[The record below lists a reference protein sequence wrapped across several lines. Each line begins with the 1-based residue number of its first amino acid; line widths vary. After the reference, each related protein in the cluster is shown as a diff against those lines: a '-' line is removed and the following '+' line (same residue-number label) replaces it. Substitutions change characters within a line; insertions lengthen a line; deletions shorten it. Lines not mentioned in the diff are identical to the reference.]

1 MIKLI
6 KISGFLSVIL
16 LCFLSC
22 NTTAQ
27 TNKNLSTIN
36 SVSVTNTFG
45 RGGTVSITAT
55 KDSLISVNNSIATK
69 EIPTKSSKI
78 DIKNWNSIV
87 AGLNLEDIKNTQSG
101 KSRGYYDGPDEIYE
115 IVTNNKTYTLTN
127 VSDPVKSKQ
136 LKNLKVILQKMAAQK

>member
-6 KISGFLSVIL
+6 KISGFLSFIF

-22 NTTAQ
+22 NTTAN
-27 TNKNLSTIN
+27 TNKNMSKIN

-45 RGGTVSITAT
+45 RGGKVSITAT

-69 EIPTKSSKI
+69 EMPTKSRKI
-78 DIKNWNSIV
+78 DIKNWNLII
-87 AGLNLEDIKNTQSG
+87 AGLNLEDIKNTQNG

-115 IVTNNKTYTLTN
+115 IVTNDKTYTLTN
-127 VSDPVKSKQ
+127 VSDPLKSKQ
-136 LKNLKVILQKMAAQK
+136 LKNLKVILQKMAAEK